1 MAGGSLLPP
10 HPPLGKQHPPPTDGL
25 LAVQQQEGHQ
35 LCHKLSAVSELISAI
50 CHAAAVKSQACHA
63 RAGTYTAYSCTAHQ
77 LLSDGGV
84 AGRHRYRPG
93 TRALQEIRKYQK
105 STDLLIRKLPFARL
119 VSGKTDQAA
128 CQLQNSMCSTT
139 AQKCRSRAS
148 LAQSSTHEIF
158 VSQNTHLAHQHPRQ
172 AYDAP
177 CQCR

>member
-1 MAGGSLLPP
+1 MLICGRLLKAGGSLLPP

-148 LAQSSTHEIF
+148 PAQSSTHEIF
-158 VSQNTHLAHQHPRQ
+158 VSQNTHLAHQHP
-172 AYDAP
+172 
-177 CQCR
+177 

>member
-1 MAGGSLLPP
+1 MQRIIADAKATVIKSDAHLWQVAKGRRQPP
-10 HPPLGKQHPPPTDGL
+10 ATPPSPRKTASTPNR
-25 LAVQQQEGHQ
+25 
-35 LCHKLSAVSELISAI
+35 

-148 LAQSSTHEIF
+148 PAQSSTHEIF
-158 VSQNTHLAHQHPRQ
+158 VSQNTHLAHQHP
-172 AYDAP
+172 
-177 CQCR
+177 